1 MIRDSIS
8 ILTLCFAVLFAGVV
22 TGEESTAPAVEEPE
36 TPAAKQ
42 PQQTPGVLRLQAQPD
57 RIVEVRTR
65 IRHTTVLVLP
75 RGENILDFVV
85 GDSEYWHLSGS
96 ANLAYLK
103 PLDEKVRTNV
113 ALVCESGAIYSFL
126 VKEAPDPHLVV
137 RIETRAG
144 NPAPGAPAF
153 VARSAIDDYR
163 EMARAAGEA
172 ARAAREAAELRST
185 HAESRATEAVNRF
198 RADYPGRLS
207 FAYRLDKKAQESPF
221 LVEAMWH
228 DGQFTYL
235 RSRAQESPAIY
246 ELKDGKPSLVAYD
259 LTPEGLYIARHVL
272 GDGWL
277 RIGKK
282 RARWR
287 FDPARD
293 FAPAPPEKIKRFL
306 GNTKRTLK
314 GALRGPSEEGP
325 NE

>member
-1 MIRDSIS
+1 MIRDSIC
-8 ILTLCFAVLFAGVV
+8 ILTLCFAVLFVGVV
-22 TGEESTAPAVEEPE
+22 TAEESPAPAGE
-36 TPAAKQ
+36 Q
-42 PQQTPGVLRLQAQPD
+42 PQQNGGVLRLQAQPD

-65 IRHTTVLVLP
+65 TRHTTVLVLP

-85 GDSEYWHLSGS
+85 GDSDYWHLSGS

-137 RIETRAG
+137 RIETGRRSV
-144 NPAPGAPAF
+144 PAARPAF
-153 VARSAIDDYR
+153 VARSEVDDYR

-172 ARAAREAAELRST
+172 ARAAREVSHLRST
-185 HAESRATEAVNRF
+185 RAESQAAEAVNQF

-207 FAYRLDKKAQESPF
+207 FAYQLDKKAQEWPF
-221 LVEAMWH
+221 LVDAMWH
-228 DGQFTYL
+228 DGRFTYL

-282 RARWR
+282 RTRWR

-293 FAPAPPEKIKRFL
+293 FALTPPRKIKRFL
-306 GNTKRTLK
+306 SDTKRTLE
-314 GALRGPSEEGP
+314 GITRGPSREKP

>member
-1 MIRDSIS
+1 MTTTSHTS
-8 ILTLCFAVLFAGVV
+8 MLSLFLLFFAYGVLDAQEKKPSPP
-22 TGEESTAPAVEEPE
+22 TK
-36 TPAAKQ
+36 AALAA
-42 PQQTPGVLRLQAQPD
+42 TPGVLRVQAKPD
-57 RIVEVRTR
+57 QLVDVRTR
-65 IRHTTVLVLP
+65 TRHTTVLVLP

-103 PLDEKVRTNV
+103 PLDEKVETNV

-137 RIETRAG
+137 RIESGRGAG
-144 NPAPGAPAF
+144 APGLPGF
-153 VARSAIDDYR
+153 VARAAVDDYR

-172 ARAAREAAELRST
+172 ARAAREAADLRST
-185 HAESRATEAVNRF
+185 HAESRAAEAVNQF
-198 RADYPGRLS
+198 RAGYPGRLS
-207 FAYRLDKKAQESPF
+207 FAYQLDKKARQWPF
-221 LVEAMWH
+221 LVDAMWH

-235 RSRAQESPAIY
+235 RSRAQESPAVY

-293 FAPAPPEKIKRFL
+293 FALTPPQRIKRIL
-306 GNTKRTLK
+306 SDTKH
-314 GALRGPSEEGP
+314 ALEGVTPQPSREEP
-325 NE
+325 ND

>member
-8 ILTLCFAVLFAGVV
+8 ILTLCFVVLFVGVV
-22 TGEESTAPAVEEPE
+22 TAEESTMPP
-36 TPAAKQ
+36 PKQ
-42 PQQTPGVLRLQAQPD
+42 SRQTPGVLRVQAQPD
-57 RIVEVRTR
+57 QIVEVRTKT
-65 IRHTTVLVLP
+65 RHTTVLVLP

-103 PLDEKVRTNV
+103 PLDEKVQTNV
-113 ALVCESGAIYSFL
+113 ALICESGAIYSFL

-137 RIETRAG
+137 RIEAG
-144 NPAPGAPAF
+144 RGSAPTGRPAF
-153 VARSAIDDYR
+153 VARSAVEDYR

-172 ARAAREAAELRST
+172 ARSAREAADLRST
-185 HAESRATEAVNRF
+185 HAESQATEAVNQF
-198 RADYPGRLS
+198 KADYPGRLS
-207 FAYRLDKKAQESPF
+207 FAYQLDKKAHEWPF
-221 LVEAMWH
+221 LVDAMWH

-235 RSRAQESPAIY
+235 RSRAQESPALY

-293 FAPAPPEKIKRFL
+293 FALAAKQKIKRL
-306 GNTKRTLK
+306 LNHTKRTLE
-314 GALRGPSEEGP
+314 AVTPGPSKEEP

>member
-1 MIRDSIS
+1 MLKSGPR
-8 ILTLCFAVLFAGVV
+8 
-22 TGEESTAPAVEEPE
+22 PA
-36 TPAAKQ
+36 
-42 PQQTPGVLRLQAQPD
+42 
-57 RIVEVRTR
+57 TR
-65 IRHTTVLVLP
+65 RSWSCP

-85 GDSEYWHLSGS
+85 GDSEYWHLTGS
-96 ANLAYLK
+96 AHLAYLK

-137 RIETRAG
+137 RIETKTG
-144 NPAPGAPAF
+144 NAAPGAPAGRPAF
-153 VARSAIDDYR
+153 VARSAVDDYR
-163 EMARAAGEA
+163 EMARAASEA
-172 ARAAREAAELRST
+172 ARAAREAADLKST
-185 HAESRATEAVNRF
+185 NAESEAAEAVNRF
-198 RADYPGRLS
+198 RAGYPGRLS
-207 FAYRLDKKAQESPF
+207 FAYQLDKKAREWPF
-221 LVEAMWH
+221 LVDAMWH

-246 ELKDGKPSLVAYD
+246 ELKDGKPALVAYD

-293 FAPAPPEKIKRFL
+293 FALASPHKIKRL
-306 GNTKRTLK
+306 LSDTKRARE
-314 GALRGPSEEGP
+314 GAIRGLSKEEP

>member
-1 MIRDSIS
+1 MTTTAHTSVLS
-8 ILTLCFAVLFAGVV
+8 LLVLFFTCGILDAQ
-22 TGEESTAPAVEEPE
+22 EKKPAPA
-36 TPAAKQ
+36 TKTAAA
-42 PQQTPGVLRLQAQPD
+42 PGVLRIQAEPD
-57 RIVEVRTR
+57 HIVEVRTKT
-65 IRHTTVLVLP
+65 RHTTVLVLP
-75 RGENILDFVV
+75 PGENILDFVV
-85 GDSEYWHLSGS
+85 GDSDYWHLSGS

-137 RIETRAG
+137 RIEAG
-144 NPAPGAPAF
+144 RSSAPARRPAF
-153 VARSAIDDYR
+153 VARSAVEDYR

-172 ARAAREAAELRST
+172 ARAAREAADLRST
-185 HAESRATEAVNRF
+185 RAEDRAEEAVTRF
-198 RADYPGRLS
+198 KAGYPGRLS
-207 FAYRLDKKAQESPF
+207 FAYQLDKKARQWPF
-221 LVEAMWH
+221 LVDAMWH

-246 ELKDGKPSLVAYD
+246 ELKDGRPSLVAYD
-259 LTPEGLYIARHVL
+259 LTPEGFYIARHVL

-287 FDPARD
+287 FDPARG
-293 FAPAPPEKIKRFL
+293 FALAPRQKIKRLL
-306 GNTKRTLK
+306 GDAKRTLE
-314 GALRGPSEEGP
+314 GVTPGIFREEP

>member
-8 ILTLCFAVLFAGVV
+8 ILTLCFAVLFVGVV
-22 TGEESTAPAVEEPE
+22 TAEESPTPPAEQRP
-36 TPAAKQ
+36 
-42 PQQTPGVLRLQAQPD
+42 QTPGVLRVQAQPD
-57 RIVEVRTR
+57 QIVEVRTKT
-65 IRHTTVLVLP
+65 RHTTVLVLP
-75 RGENILDFVV
+75 QGENILDFVV
-85 GDSEYWHLSGS
+85 GDSDYWHLSGS

-103 PLDEKVRTNV
+103 PLDEKVQTNV
-113 ALVCESGAIYSFL
+113 ALVCESGMIYSFL

-137 RIETRAG
+137 RIEAG
-144 NPAPGAPAF
+144 RGTGAPGRPAF
-153 VARSAIDDYR
+153 VARSAVEDYR

-172 ARAAREAAELRST
+172 ARAAREAADLRST
-185 HAESRATEAVNRF
+185 EAESRATEAVNQF

-207 FAYRLDKKAQESPF
+207 FAYQLDKKAHEWPF
-221 LVEAMWH
+221 LVDAMWH

-235 RSRAQESPAIY
+235 RSRAQESPTIY
-246 ELKDGKPSLVAYD
+246 ELKDGRPSLVAYD

-293 FAPAPPEKIKRFL
+293 FALAPRQKIKRL
-306 GNTKRTLK
+306 LSDTKRTLE
-314 GALRGPSEEGP
+314 GATRGPAKEEP

>member
-1 MIRDSIS
+1 MIRDTFCT
-8 ILTLCFAVLFAGVV
+8 LTLCFSVLFVGVV
-22 TGEESTAPAVEEPE
+22 AAEEFTPPPPE
-36 TPAAKQ
+36 QRP
-42 PQQTPGVLRLQAQPD
+42 QTPGVLRIQAQPD
-57 RIVEVRTR
+57 QIVEVRTQT
-65 IRHTTVLVLP
+65 RHTTVLVLP
-75 RGENILDFVV
+75 PGENILDFVV
-85 GDSEYWHLSGS
+85 GDSDYWHLSGS

-103 PLDEKVRTNV
+103 PLDEKVQTNV
-113 ALVCESGAIYSFL
+113 ALICESGAIYSFL
-126 VKEAPDPHLVV
+126 VKEAADPHLVV
-137 RIETRAG
+137 RIESGRGTS
-144 NPAPGAPAF
+144 APGQPPF
-153 VARSAIDDYR
+153 VARSAVEDYR

-172 ARAAREAAELRST
+172 ARAAREAADLRSRE
-185 HAESRATEAVNRF
+185 AESRAAEAVNQF

-207 FAYRLDKKAQESPF
+207 FAYQLDKKAYEWPF
-221 LVEAMWH
+221 LVDAMWH
-228 DGQFTYL
+228 DGRFTYL

-293 FAPAPPEKIKRFL
+293 FALAAKGKIKRL
-306 GNTKRTLK
+306 LSDTKR
-314 GALRGPSEEGP
+314 ALEGITRGPFKEEP

>member
-1 MIRDSIS
+1 MIRDTLC
-8 ILTLCFAVLFAGVV
+8 ILTLCFAGLFVGVV
-22 TGEESTAPAVEEPE
+22 AAEEST
-36 TPAAKQ
+36 TPAAEQK
-42 PQQTPGVLRLQAQPD
+42 PQTPGVLRVQAQPD

-65 IRHTTVLVLP
+65 TRHTTVLVLP

-85 GDSEYWHLSGS
+85 GDSDYWHLAGS

-103 PLDEKVRTNV
+103 PLDEKVETNV
-113 ALVCESGAIYSFL
+113 ALVCESGTIYSFL
-126 VKEAPDPHLVV
+126 VKETANPHLVV
-137 RIETRAG
+137 RIEAGRGTARAG
-144 NPAPGAPAF
+144 PPAF
-153 VARSAIDDYR
+153 VARSAVEDYR

-172 ARAAREAAELRST
+172 TRAAREAADLRSDE
-185 HAESRATEAVNRF
+185 AESRAAEAVNRF
-198 RADYPGRLS
+198 RADYPGWLS
-207 FAYRLDKKAQESPF
+207 FAYQLDKKAHQWPF
-221 LVEAMWH
+221 LVDAMWH

-235 RSRAQESPAIY
+235 RSRAQESPALY

-277 RIGKK
+277 RIGRK

-293 FAPAPPEKIKRFL
+293 FALAPRGKIKRL
-306 GNTKRTLK
+306 LSDAKRTLD
-314 GALRGPSEEGP
+314 GITRGPSKEEP

>member
-1 MIRDSIS
+1 MIRDTIC
-8 ILTLCFAVLFAGVV
+8 ILTLCFIVLCSAAVA
-22 TGEESTAPAVEEPE
+22 GEESTMPAPEHRP
-36 TPAAKQ
+36 
-42 PQQTPGVLRLQAQPD
+42 QTPGVLRIQAQPD
-57 RIVEVRTR
+57 QLVEVRTR
-65 IRHTTVLVLP
+65 TRHTTVLVLP
-75 RGENILDFVV
+75 PGENILDFVV
-85 GDSEYWHLSGS
+85 GDSDYWHLSGS

-103 PLDEKVRTNV
+103 PLDEKVQTNV

-137 RIETRAG
+137 RIEAARGA
-144 NPAPGAPAF
+144 APAGRPSF
-153 VARSAIDDYR
+153 VARSTVDDYR

-172 ARAAREAAELRST
+172 ARAAREAADLRST
-185 HAESRATEAVNRF
+185 HAESRAAKAVNRF
-198 RADYPGRLS
+198 RASYPGRLS
-207 FAYRLDKKAQESPF
+207 FAYKLDRKAREWPF
-221 LVEAMWH
+221 LVDAMWH

-277 RIGKK
+277 RIGRK

-293 FAPAPPEKIKRFL
+293 FAPAPPQGIRRFL
-306 GNTKRTLK
+306 SDTKQTTKAVTPGLSK
-314 GALRGPSEEGP
+314 EEP
-325 NE
+325 ND

>member
-1 MIRDSIS
+1 MIRDTIAS
-8 ILTLCFAVLFAGVV
+8 AVLTTCLAAFAGFADDK
-22 TGEESTAPAVEEPE
+22 AP
-36 TPAAKQ
+36 PAGDQAAAQ
-42 PQQTPGVLRLQAQPD
+42 SPGVLRIQAQPD
-57 RIVEVRTR
+57 QIVEVRTKT
-65 IRHTTVLVLP
+65 RHTTILVLP

-85 GDSEYWHLSGS
+85 GDADYWHLSGS

-113 ALVCESGAIYSFL
+113 ALVCESGMIYSFL
-126 VKEAPDPHLVV
+126 VTEAPDPHLVV
-137 RIETRAG
+137 RIETTTGNAAHGAPAG
-144 NPAPGAPAF
+144 RPAF
-153 VARSAIDDYR
+153 VARSAVDDYL

-172 ARAAREAAELRST
+172 ARAAREAADLRST
-185 HAESRATEAVNRF
+185 HAESQAAEAVNRF
-198 RADYPGRLS
+198 RASYPGRLS
-207 FAYRLDKKAQESPF
+207 FAYRLDKKAKQWPF
-221 LVEAMWH
+221 LVDAMWH

-235 RSRAQESPAIY
+235 RSRAQESPALY

-293 FAPAPPEKIKRFL
+293 FALTPPHKIKRL
-306 GNTKRTLK
+306 LSDAKRTLDGVTWGHFK
-314 GALRGPSEEGP
+314 EEP

>member
-1 MIRDSIS
+1 MIRDCIS
-8 ILTLCFAVLFAGVV
+8 ILTFCFAVLFASVV
-22 TGEESTAPAVEEPE
+22 AAEEST
-36 TPAAKQ
+36 TPASE
-42 PQQTPGVLRLQAQPD
+42 PTRQTPGVLRVQAQPD
-57 RIVEVRTR
+57 QIVEVRTKT
-65 IRHTTVLVLP
+65 RHTTVLVLP

-85 GDSEYWHLSGS
+85 GDSEYWHLSG
-96 ANLAYLK
+96 AAHLAYLK

-137 RIETRAG
+137 RIEAARATDA
-144 NPAPGAPAF
+144 PASRPAF
-153 VARSAIDDYR
+153 VARSAVDDYR
-163 EMARAAGEA
+163 EMARAASEA
-172 ARAAREAAELRST
+172 ARAAREAADLKST
-185 HAESRATEAVNRF
+185 NAESQAAEAVNRF

-207 FAYRLDKKAQESPF
+207 FAYQLDKKAHEWPF
-221 LVEAMWH
+221 LVDAMWH

-246 ELKDGKPSLVAYD
+246 ELKDGKPALVAYD

-293 FAPAPPEKIKRFL
+293 FALAPQGKIKRL
-306 GNTKRTLK
+306 PGGAKRTLE
-314 GALRGPSEEGP
+314 AAARGPSKEEP

>member
-1 MIRDSIS
+1 MIRDSIRS
-8 ILTLCFAVLFAGVV
+8 LTLCFALLFVGVV
-22 TGEESTAPAVEEPE
+22 AAEEST
-36 TPAAKQ
+36 TPAPEQA
-42 PQQTPGVLRLQAQPD
+42 PQTPGVLRVQAQD
-57 RIVEVRTR
+57 DQIVEVRTKT
-65 IRHTTVLVLP
+65 RHTTVLVLP
-75 RGENILDFVV
+75 SGENILDFVV
-85 GDSEYWHLSGS
+85 GDSDYWHLTGS

-103 PLDEKVRTNV
+103 PLDEKVQTNV
-113 ALVCESGAIYSFL
+113 ALVCESGSIYSFL

-144 NPAPGAPAF
+144 NAAPGAPAGRPAF
-153 VARSAIDDYR
+153 VARSAVDDYR
-163 EMARAAGEA
+163 EMARAARES
-172 ARAAREAAELRST
+172 ARAAREASDLRST
-185 HAESRATEAVNRF
+185 RAESQAAEAVNRF
-198 RADYPGRLS
+198 KTDYPGRLS
-207 FAYRLDKKAQESPF
+207 FAYQLDKKAHQWPF
-221 LVEAMWH
+221 LVDAMWH

-293 FAPAPPEKIKRFL
+293 FALPPQQRIKRL
-306 GNTKRTLK
+306 LSDAKRTLE
-314 GALRGPSEEGP
+314 GATRGPSKEEP

>member
-8 ILTLCFAVLFAGVV
+8 ILTLCFSVLFAGVV
-22 TGEESTAPAVEEPE
+22 AAEESTTPTAEQAP
-36 TPAAKQ
+36 
-42 PQQTPGVLRLQAQPD
+42 QTPGVLRVQAQPD
-57 RIVEVRTR
+57 QIVEVRTQT
-65 IRHTTVLVLP
+65 RHTTVLVLP
-75 RGENILDFVV
+75 PGENILDFVV
-85 GDSEYWHLSGS
+85 GDSEYWHLTGS
-96 ANLAYLK
+96 AHLAYLK
-103 PLDEKVRTNV
+103 PLDEKVQTNV
-113 ALVCESGAIYSFL
+113 ALVCESGVIYSFL

-137 RIETRAG
+137 RIESGRAAG
-144 NPAPGAPAF
+144 APDQPAF

-172 ARAAREAAELRST
+172 ARAAREAADLRST
-185 HAESRATEAVNRF
+185 HAESEAAEAISQF

-207 FAYRLDKKAQESPF
+207 FAYKLDKKAKEWPF
-221 LVEAMWH
+221 LVDAMWH

-293 FAPAPPEKIKRFL
+293 FAMAPRQKIKRL
-306 GNTKRTLK
+306 LSDTKRTLE
-314 GALRGPSEEGP
+314 GVTGGPSKEEP

>member
-8 ILTLCFAVLFAGVV
+8 ILTLCFAVLFVGVV
-22 TGEESTAPAVEEPE
+22 TAQEPTKPDPE
-36 TPAAKQ
+36 PV
-42 PQQTPGVLRLQAQPD
+42 PETPGVLRVQAEPD

-65 IRHTTVLVLP
+65 TRHTTVLVLP

-85 GDSEYWHLSGS
+85 GDSDYWHLSGS

-103 PLDEKVRTNV
+103 PLDEKVQTNV
-113 ALVCESGAIYSFL
+113 ALVCESGTIYSFL

-137 RIETRAG
+137 RIETKPAA
-144 NPAPGAPAF
+144 APGAPSF
-153 VARSAIDDYR
+153 VARSAVEDYR
-163 EMARAAGEA
+163 EMALAAGEA
-172 ARAAREAAELRST
+172 ARAAREAADLRSSE
-185 HAESRATEAVNRF
+185 AESRASQAVNQF
-198 RADYPGRLS
+198 KIDYPGRLS
-207 FAYRLDKKAQESPF
+207 FAYQLDKKAYEWPF
-221 LVEAMWH
+221 LVDAMWH

-293 FAPAPPEKIKRFL
+293 FALVAKGKIKRL
-306 GNTKRTLK
+306 LRDTKRTLE
-314 GALRGPSEEGP
+314 GITRGPFKEEP

>member
-1 MIRDSIS
+1 MIRDTIAS
-8 ILTLCFAVLFAGVV
+8 AVLTTCLAALAGFADDK
-22 TGEESTAPAVEEPE
+22 AP
-36 TPAAKQ
+36 PAGDEAAA
-42 PQQTPGVLRLQAQPD
+42 QTPGVLRVQAQPD
-57 RIVEVRTR
+57 QIIEVRTKT
-65 IRHTTVLVLP
+65 RHTTVLVLP

-85 GDSEYWHLSGS
+85 GDSEYWHLTGS
-96 ANLAYLK
+96 AHLAYLK
-103 PLDEKVRTNV
+103 PLDEKVQTNV

-137 RIETRAG
+137 RIEAARGTA
-144 NPAPGAPAF
+144 PASRPAF
-153 VARSAIDDYR
+153 VARSAVDDYR

-172 ARAAREAAELRST
+172 ARAASEAADLKSTNAESEAAE
-185 HAESRATEAVNRF
+185 AVSRF
-198 RADYPGRLS
+198 RAGYPGRLS
-207 FAYRLDKKAQESPF
+207 FAYRLDKKAKQWPF
-221 LVEAMWH
+221 LVDAMWH

-293 FAPAPPEKIKRFL
+293 FALTPPHKIKRL
-306 GNTKRTLK
+306 LSDAKRALE
-314 GALRGPSEEGP
+314 GATRGPSKEEP
-325 NE
+325 ND